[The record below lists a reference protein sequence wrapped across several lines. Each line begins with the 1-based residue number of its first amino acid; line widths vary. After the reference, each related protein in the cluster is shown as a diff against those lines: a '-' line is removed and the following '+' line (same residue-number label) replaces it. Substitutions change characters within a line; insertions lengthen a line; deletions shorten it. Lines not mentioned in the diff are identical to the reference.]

1 MAWNNYRRPYYNRQ
15 AVGPSGPQYA
25 AAPADPADMVRID
38 AVLSDAGFSTLIN
51 VAMQDFVKSIKI
63 QAASK
68 KLSDAQVKYLASVE
82 EKLVPADSSWWD
94 ATNPENIAKR
104 AFTAAY
110 YKANGYYHV
119 VVNAMENDAA
129 HMPNS
134 AVWEKMWD
142 NKYINIAWSRF
153 TAGARFAIAEVA
165 QGKYSFGPVK
175 TGIVQSVVWNHVAR
189 QWCYSFISF
198 ESPQPVMIKE
208 NEMKKIKAPKVVK
221 VAKAPKAPKAPKAEK
236 PAPKPRKKKEA

>member
-1 MAWNNYRRPYYNRQ
+1 MAWNNYRINYGRQ
-15 AVGPSGPQYA
+15 VIGHTGPQYA
-25 AAPADPADMVRID
+25 AAPADPAEMVRID
-38 AVLSDAGFSTLIN
+38 AVLNNAGFSTLFG

-129 HMPNS
+129 YMPNS
-134 AVWEKMWD
+134 TVWEKMWD
-142 NKYINIAWSRF
+142 NKYINVAWSRF
-153 TAGARFAIAEVA
+153 SVGARFAIAEVA
-165 QGKYSFGPVK
+165 QGKYSFGTVK
-175 TGIVQSVVWNHVAR
+175 TGIVQSVVWNHIAR
-189 QWCYSFISF
+189 QWSYSFISF

-221 VAKAPKAPKAPKAEK
+221 VAKAPKAPKAEK

>member
-15 AVGPSGPQYA
+15 AVGPTGPQYA
-25 AAPADPADMVRID
+25 AAPADPAEMVRID

-104 AFTAAY
+104 AFAAAY
-110 YKANGYYHV
+110 YKANGYYHI

-129 HMPNS
+129 HMPTS
-134 AVWEKMWD
+134 SVWEKMWD

-153 TAGARFAIAEVA
+153 SAGARFAVAEVA
-165 QGKYSFGPVK
+165 QAKYTFGLPK
-175 TGIVQSVVWNHVAR
+175 TGIVQSVVWNHIAR
-189 QWCYSFISF
+189 QWSYSFISF
-198 ESPQPVMIKE
+198 EAPQPVMIKE
-208 NEMKKIKAPKVVK
+208 NEMKKIKAPKVAK
-221 VAKAPKAPKAPKAEK
+221 VAKAPKAPKAEK
-236 PAPKPRKKKEA
+236 PAAKPRKKKEA

>member
-1 MAWNNYRRPYYNRQ
+1 MAWNNYRRPYYGRQ
-15 AVGPSGPQYA
+15 AVGFSGSQYA
-25 AAPADPADMVRID
+25 AAPAAPADPADMVRID

-82 EKLVPADSSWWD
+82 EKLVPADSSWWN

-129 HMPNS
+129 YMPNS

-153 TAGARFAIAEVA
+153 SIGARFTVAEVA
-165 QGKYSFGPVK
+165 QAKYSFGPLK
-175 TGIVQSVVWNHVAR
+175 TGIIQSVVWNHIAR
-189 QWCYSFISF
+189 QWSYSFISF
-198 ESPQPVMIKE
+198 EAPQPVMFKE
-208 NEMKKIKAPKVVK
+208 NEMKKIKAPK
-221 VAKAPKAPKAPKAEK
+221 AEK
-236 PAPKPRKKKEA
+236 PVPKPRKKKEA

>member
-15 AVGPSGPQYA
+15 AVGVAGPQYA
-25 AAPADPADMVRID
+25 AAPADPAEMVRID

-82 EKLVPADSSWWD
+82 EKLVPVDSSWWD

-104 AFTAAY
+104 AFVVPY

-119 VVNAMENDAA
+119 VVSAMENDAA
-129 HMPNS
+129 YMPTS
-134 AVWEKMWD
+134 AVWNKMWD
-142 NKYINIAWSRF
+142 NKFVNVAWSRF
-153 TAGARFAIAEVA
+153 SAGARFAVAEVA
-165 QGKYSFGPVK
+165 QAKYSYGPLK
-175 TGIVQSVVWNHVAR
+175 TGIVQSVEWNNIAR
-189 QWCYSFISF
+189 QWSYGFISF
-198 ESPQPVMIKE
+198 EAPQPAVFKE
-208 NEMKKIKAPKVVK
+208 SEMKKIKAPKIAK
-221 VAKAPKAPKAPKAEK
+221 VAKAPKAPKAEK
-236 PAPKPRKKKEA
+236 PAAKPRKKKEV

>member
-1 MAWNNYRRPYYNRQ
+1 MAWNNYRRPYYGRQ
-15 AVGPSGPQYA
+15 VIGHTGPQCA
-25 AAPADPADMVRID
+25 AAPADPADMIRID

-119 VVNAMENDAA
+119 VVNATENDAA
-129 HMPNS
+129 YMPNS

-142 NKYINIAWSRF
+142 NKYINVAWSRF
-153 TAGARFAIAEVA
+153 SAGARFAIAEVA
-165 QGKYSFGPVK
+165 QGKYSFGPLK
-175 TGIVQSVVWNHVAR
+175 TGIVQSVAWNHIAR
-189 QWCYSFISF
+189 QWSYSFISF

-221 VAKAPKAPKAPKAEK
+221 VAKAPKAPKAEK